1 MYGDKIS
8 IVQEGT
14 KRGKIVFNS
23 KIRLEDTLRKENDIK
38 RRLEIQVRD
47 AALAL
52 REDLRQQSPQKLPEN
67 LKIADIFQGEVN
79 VPDNLH
85 LFLNYLISGPDPRKQ
100 SSSNKQ
106 RRIIGEDIIYAVSS
120 GAKIPAKHLQVG
132 LAMKSLTGSRKV
144 TEVLN
149 RLGHSISY
157 SAAQEIKTELTLDGT
172 KENRLILQQMT
183 IDSEAGVRLAF
194 DNFDRFVEKLNGKDT
209 LTTLLEL
216 PTKYQQKINI
226 RELNLNNHSQLKQ

>member
-8 IVQEGT
+8 IVQGGT

-23 KIRLEDTLRKENDIK
+23 KIRLEDTLRKENNIK

-144 TEVLN
+144 TKY
-149 RLGHSISY
+149 SIDLATQ
-157 SAAQEIKTELTLDGT
+157 SAT
-172 KENRLILQQMT
+172 
-183 IDSEAGVRLAF
+183 VR
-194 DNFDRFVEKLNGKDT
+194 RKK
-209 LTTLLEL
+209 
-216 PTKYQQKINI
+216 
-226 RELNLNNHSQLKQ
+226 LKQN

>member
-8 IVQEGT
+8 IEQGGT

-23 KIRLEDTLRKENDIK
+23 KMLLEDTLRKENDIK
-38 RRLEIQVRD
+38 RRLEIQLSD

-52 REDLRQQSPQKLPEN
+52 REDLRKQSPEKLPEN

-85 LFLNYLISGPDPRKQ
+85 LFLNYLISGPDRRNQ

-106 RRIIGEDIIYAVSS
+106 RRIKSIGEDIIYVVSS
-120 GAKIPAKHLQVG
+120 GARIPAKHLPVG

-144 TEVLN
+144 IEVLN
-149 RLGHSISY
+149 RLAHSISY
-157 SAAQEIKTELTLDGT
+157 SAVEETETELW
-172 KENRLILQQMT
+172 I
-183 IDSEAGVRLAF
+183 
-194 DNFDRFVEKLNGKDT
+194 
-209 LTTLLEL
+209 
-216 PTKYQQKINI
+216 QKM
-226 RELNLNNHSQLKQ
+226 EWD

>member
-8 IVQEGT
+8 IEQGET
-14 KRGKIVFNS
+14 KRRKIVFNS
-23 KIRLEDTLRKENDIK
+23 KVRLEDALQKENEIK
-38 RRLEIQVRD
+38 RRLEIQLRD

-52 REDLRQQSPQKLPEN
+52 REDLWKQSSQKLPEN

-85 LFLNYLISGPDPRKQ
+85 LFLNYLISGPDPQKQ
-100 SSSNKQ
+100 PFSNKQ
-106 RRIIGEDIIYAVSS
+106 RRIKSIGEDIIYAVSS

-144 TEVLN
+144 IEVLN

-157 SAAQEIKTELTLDGT
+157 SAVEEIETELTFEGT
-172 KENRLILQQMT
+172 KENCFIPQQMT
-183 IDSEAGVRLAF
+183 MDSEAGVGLAF
-194 DNFDRFVEKLNGKDT
+194 DNFDRFVEKLSGEDT
-209 LTTLLEL
+209 LHDTVG
-216 PTKYQQKINI
+216 IA
-226 RELNLNNHSQLKQ
+226 